1 MSVHDHD
8 FVNDIFAQF
17 SKASST
23 CGDDLFSADEQGDIV
38 DTCDFCKSA
47 KIALEDGNYVCKDCN
62 TVARR
67 FLDHS
72 AEWRYYGH
80 DDSKTTDPARCG
92 PPVNELLP
100 SIGSILA
107 ATGTMRCSIGSR
119 MIRKYQMWNAMTYRE
134 RSLYTV
140 CDFLSVSALRN
151 GISPVILEEAKNM
164 YKKISEMKISRGE
177 NRSAIIA
184 SCVYMA
190 CKTNNVPRSI
200 KEIGEMFNVRVQCMT
215 KACKTF
221 QDLLNLTVASSSP
234 LDFVNRFCSKL
245 DVGVDFISACRK
257 IVIRAQER
265 DLLSEY
271 TPPSAVAGC
280 LLLCSDAKQE
290 GLTKKHIADVCQI
303 SVVTIS
309 KCYKHLKP
317 HVKELVLNLTVTPSS
332 PLDYADRVC
341 DKLAFDDRTSSQCK
355 AIVAKAQDQGI
366 LAEYTPAAAVAGCA
380 LFVNDTMQLGMTKKH
395 VADACQ
401 VSIVTINKLFK
412 LLKMHYE

>member
-1 MSVHDHD
+1 MAKTNVLSHQSEQLEQHKDVSSKLDHD
-8 FVNDIFAQF
+8 SVADIFAQF
-17 SKASST
+17 SMAQHAQHAQHGHDST
-23 CGDDLFSADEQGDIV
+23 LAVCLDCIDCIDCL
-38 DTCDFCKSA
+38 DTCEFCKSA
-47 KIALEDGNYVCKDCN
+47 TIILEDGNYVCKTCN

-100 SIGSILA
+100 SIGSILV
-107 ATGTMRCSIGSR
+107 ATGAMRCSIGSR

-140 CDFLSVSALRN
+140 CDLLSVSASRN
-151 GISPVILEEAKNM
+151 GIPPVILEEAKNM
-164 YKKISEMKISRGE
+164 YKKISELKISRGE

-190 CKTNNVPRSI
+190 CKTNGVPRSI
-200 KEIGEMFNVRVQCMT
+200 KEIAEMFNVRVQCMT

-221 QDLLNLTVASSSP
+221 QELLNVAVTSSAP

-245 DVGVDFISACRK
+245 SADDDFTARCRRMVTK
-257 IVIRAQER
+257 AAGL

-280 LLLCSDAKQE
+280 LLLLAEVTKN
-290 GLTKKHIADVCQI
+290 GFTKKRIAEVCQI

-317 HVKELVLNLTVTPSS
+317 RVGELV
-332 PLDYADRVC
+332 
-341 DKLAFDDRTSSQCK
+341 
-355 AIVAKAQDQGI
+355 
-366 LAEYTPAAAVAGCA
+366 
-380 LFVNDTMQLGMTKKH
+380 
-395 VADACQ
+395 
-401 VSIVTINKLFK
+401 
-412 LLKMHYE
+412 